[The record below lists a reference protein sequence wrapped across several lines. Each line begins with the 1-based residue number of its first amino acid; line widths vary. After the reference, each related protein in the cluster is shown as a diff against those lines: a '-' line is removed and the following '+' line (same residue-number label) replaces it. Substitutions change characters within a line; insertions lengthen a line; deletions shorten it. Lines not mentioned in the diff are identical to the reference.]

1 MTALL
6 EVRGIHTAYGQSH
19 VLFDVSLEVEKGQCV
34 CLMGRN
40 GVGKTTTIRSIM
52 GLTPPS
58 AGNVIWKG
66 VDITGFPPHRVARAG
81 IGFVPDDRR
90 VFAELT
96 TWENLD
102 VAQRVSGG
110 RQGPWTIEAVCELFP
125 NLNELRNRQAGCLS
139 GGEQQMLTIARTL
152 VGNPEL
158 LLLDEPSEG
167 LAPLVVDHLLER
179 IGHLKRQGLTILLA
193 EQGVEFSLALADHV
207 YVLEKGAVRFDG
219 PAAALRDDT
228 ALQHRLLAL

>member
-1 MTALL
+1 
-6 EVRGIHTAYGQSH
+6 
-19 VLFDVSLEVEKGQCV
+19 
-34 CLMGRN
+34 
-40 GVGKTTTIRSIM
+40 
-52 GLTPPS
+52 
-58 AGNVIWKG
+58 
-66 VDITGFPPHRVARAG
+66 VARAG
-81 IGFVPDDRR
+81 IGYVPDDRR

-158 LLLDEPSEG
+158 LLVDEPSEG
-167 LAPLVVDHLLER
+167 LGAAPR
-179 IGHLKRQGLTILLA
+179 RARSRWKTRRARPRGA
-193 EQGVEFSLALADHV
+193 
-207 YVLEKGAVRFDG
+207 KGCARRPKLSG
-219 PAAALRDDT
+219 SEIA
-228 ALQHRLLAL
+228 